1 MKKEAQ
7 YRKLLTK
14 KVFKKKKTCS
24 HPQLS
29 RALGSIM
36 GILALSLV
44 GKTKTNNF
52 KRYNGKKQKH

>member
-36 GILALSLV
+36 GILALRLV
-44 GKTKTNNF
+44 GKTRTNN
-52 KRYNGKKQKH
+52 